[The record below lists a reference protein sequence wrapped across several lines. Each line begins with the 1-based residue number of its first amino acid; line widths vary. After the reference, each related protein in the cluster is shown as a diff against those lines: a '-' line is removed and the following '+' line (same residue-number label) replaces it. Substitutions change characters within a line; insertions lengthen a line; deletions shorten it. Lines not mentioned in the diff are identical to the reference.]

1 MTAIKRALISVS
13 DKKGIVKFA
22 SALNDAG
29 IEIIST
35 GGTFSELKNANIDV
49 KDVSSVTSFP
59 EILDGR
65 VKTLHPKI
73 HGGLLNIRSNKDH
86 QKTISEQEIENID
99 LLVVNL
105 YPFEDAIKNKSD
117 YKTCIE
123 NIDIGGP
130 AMIRA
135 AAKNHESVGVVVD
148 PDDYD
153 EIIKEMNERL
163 DSKLKKQLKMLLIR
177 SDLAKFAKSKPNDK
191 ENIESMLIAKDF
203 IVKTKKDG

>member
-35 GGTFSELKNANIDV
+35 GGTFSELKNANIDI
-49 KDVSSVTSFP
+49 KDVSSVTNFP

-86 QKTISEQEIENID
+86 QKTISEQEIKNID
-99 LLVVNL
+99 LLIIGINVKSFIHKLDITGN
-105 YPFEDAIKNKSD
+105 FEKGYYEHINW
-117 YKTCIE
+117 
-123 NIDIGGP
+123 
-130 AMIRA
+130 
-135 AAKNHESVGVVVD
+135 V
-148 PDDYD
+148 
-153 EIIKEMNERL
+153 
-163 DSKLKKQLKMLLIR
+163 
-177 SDLAKFAKSKPNDK
+177 AKFSNAYPKIKVVLNSR
-191 ENIESMLIAKDF
+191 
-203 IVKTKKDG
+203 